1 MKHNHLGLVSFLCN
15 KCIDKNYKK
24 AIISASLSSAS
35 TPIGCI
41 LGGYLMDCI
50 GRKKTLLITQVPA
63 FIGWIL
69 IASANSVEL
78 IYAGRLFVGLG
89 SGMVGA
95 PARVYTS
102 EVTQPHLR
110 GMLSAFAAVG
120 ISFGVLFQYTL
131 GSITTWSI
139 LSIISACLPVL
150 AFFLMYLMPETPNYL
165 IGKNKQVKAE
175 KSMTK
180 LRDSKYNI
188 NKEITQ
194 LVAFNAKLILPQ
206 EPQEQAKTIEKSN
219 GQQLLKTLMSPAA
232 LKPFAI
238 LFTYFLMYQF
248 SGVNTIT
255 FYAVD
260 IFQASGTSLN
270 KNMCTILLGIVRL
283 IFTIV
288 GCVSLRRMGRRPLT
302 FISGWLL
309 ILLKLPIHYFH

>member
-1 MKHNHLGLVSFLCN
+1 
-15 KCIDKNYKK
+15 
-24 AIISASLSSAS
+24 
-35 TPIGCI
+35 
-41 LGGYLMDCI
+41 MDCI

-110 GMLSAFAAVG
+110 GMLSAFAGVA
-120 ISFGVLFQYTL
+120 ISFGVLFQYTM
-131 GSITTWSI
+131 GSITTWTI
-139 LSIISACLPVL
+139 LSFISACLPVL
-150 AFFLMYLMPETPNYL
+150 AFILMYLMPETPNYL
-165 IGKNKQVKAE
+165 IAKDKQTKAE

-188 NKEITQ
+188 NTEITQ
-194 LVAFNAKLILPQ
+194 LVEFNAKLRPPQ
-206 EPQEQAKTIEKSN
+206 DPDKMDEKPSR
-219 GQQLLKTLMSPAA
+219 QPFFKTLMSPAA

-260 IFQASGTSLN
+260 IFQASGTPLN
-270 KNMCTILLGIVRL
+270 KNMCTVLLGIVRL

-288 GCVSLRRMGRRPLT
+288 GCLSLRRMGRRPLT
-302 FISGWLL
+302 FISGGFFVSLL
-309 ILLKLPIHYFH
+309 YILFGRKVIYISLSVFYLYLRFSYTSPSLAGKIH

>member
-1 MKHNHLGLVSFLCN
+1 
-15 KCIDKNYKK
+15 
-24 AIISASLSSAS
+24 
-35 TPIGCI
+35 
-41 LGGYLMDCI
+41 MDYI

-63 FIGWIL
+63 CIGWIL
-69 IASANSVEL
+69 IASANSVGM

-110 GMLSAFAAVG
+110 GMLSAFSSVG

-131 GSITTWSI
+131 GSITTWKV
-139 LSIISACLPVL
+139 LSIISAFLPIL
-150 AFFLMYLMPETPNYL
+150 AFVTMILMPETPNYL
-165 IGKNKQVKAE
+165 IGKNKQIKAE

-188 NKEITQ
+188 SPEITQ
-194 LVAFNAKLILPQ
+194 LVDFNAKLHPPQ
-206 EPQEQAKTIEKSN
+206 DPEKTDEKPDN
-219 GQQLLKTLMSPAA
+219 RQLLRALMSPSA

-260 IFQASGTSLN
+260 IFQASGTNLD

-283 IFTIV
+283 LFTIV
-288 GCVSLRRMGRRPLT
+288 GCISLRKMGRRPLT

-309 ILLKLPIHYFH
+309 ALLFMGILWRICRYL